1 MMTFPSLRQELHG
14 CGDSSPHIESGRDG
28 IRTSR
33 KEYMKS
39 RSMIRIAAA
48 FCLALAVG
56 AVAQA
61 QAKKNLKDEI
71 QQSEKAARGFREIM
85 APPDTSVPQGLIEC

>member
-1 MMTFPSLRQELHG
+1 
-14 CGDSSPHIESGRDG
+14 
-28 IRTSR
+28 
-33 KEYMKS
+33 MKS

-71 QQSEKAARGFREIM
+71 QQSEKAARVFREIM
-85 APPDTSVPQGLIEC
+85 DTPDKGIPQELLDGAVRDAIHE